1 MPKINIELSTLDW
14 TTPMSEVIVESSVD
28 DSGDFLYFH
37 RQPEIII
44 LLFNN
49 RKEFCRKD
57 DYLFFS
63 EYNIY
68 DLFS

>member
-37 RQPEIII
+37 R
-44 LLFNN
+44 
-49 RKEFCRKD
+49 
-57 DYLFFS
+57 
-63 EYNIY
+63 
-68 DLFS
+68 